1 MFLDLIN
8 DSLDDEIRTFLIVV
22 SVLLTVSK
30 VEDDESEEVVLVV
43 VLDVVVFVELISV
56 RFPPPLILGKFIVSP
71 VFVLIGANV
80 TATLL
85 VKFWVSVL
93 LEFKVISIFLS
104 GSWTVLTQLSISG
117 LSLISPLYTITLNGF
132 TFSTV
137 VANAC
142 SIHPTES
149 YFKVSACPVFWTFG
163 SNNWKFCDVSNCSST
178 IETAGASCDLSE
190 FLLTMGVN
198 SFAEVLTRML
208 DNLLL
213 MNA

>member
-56 RFPPPLILGKFIVSP
+56 RFPPPLISGKFIVSS

-85 VKFWVSVL
+85 VKF
-93 LEFKVISIFLS
+93 
-104 GSWTVLTQLSISG
+104 
-117 LSLISPLYTITLNGF
+117 
-132 TFSTV
+132 
-137 VANAC
+137 
-142 SIHPTES
+142 
-149 YFKVSACPVFWTFG
+149 
-163 SNNWKFCDVSNCSST
+163 
-178 IETAGASCDLSE
+178 
-190 FLLTMGVN
+190 
-198 SFAEVLTRML
+198 
-208 DNLLL
+208 
-213 MNA
+213 